1 MLRFSLVLAL
11 VFAMPAFASSEKAV
25 KGQPTKDEIAGW
37 IKDLDSNDF
46 QTRENAS
53 KRLRAAGPAS
63 EAALE
68 EAFRNGEAEAKRRAG
83 EILEDVRWGIY
94 PDTPQNVVE
103 QIRNYKNS
111 LDNNVKAQ
119 AAGHLFTLG
128 VPGRTAVLKI
138 ARAEPDESQRG

>member
-1 MLRFSLVLAL
+1 MFRFSLFLTSLAIFWVSAL
-11 VFAMPAFASSEKAV
+11 TWADEPI
-25 KGQPTKDEIAGW
+25 KGQPTKAEITGW

-53 KRLRAAGPAS
+53 KRLRAAGQSA

-68 EAFRNGEAEAKRRAG
+68 EAFRNGEAEAKRRAE

-103 QIRNYKNS
+103 QIRIYKNS
-111 LDNNVKAQ
+111 LDN
-119 AAGHLFTLG
+119 
-128 VPGRTAVLKI
+128 
-138 ARAEPDESQRG
+138 